1 MMDLILKDLKSVSSH
16 LRAVCSGGFGGGGR
30 RGAGR
35 LRKGEYSL
43 HLKKKKKKRKGLE
56 ITGQLTSVP
65 EKQHQRDHGLSNWEI
80 IHKQLRR
87 K

>member
-43 HLKKKKKKRKGLE
+43 HLKKKKKKEGLGNYRP
-56 ITGQLTSVP
+56 INFS
-65 EKQHQRDHGLSNWEI
+65 S
-80 IHKQLRR
+80 
-87 K
+87 